1 MQAAFSMKDQASVRP
16 LFADLPCLHGIAKAG
31 LNGMGRVWTD
41 SPARP
46 RAAVMTVGDFILC
59 GGEAGLSAA
68 RMLRT
73 ALQSDK
79 RGWLVYAPG
88 AWMDALRKIAPCHL
102 LERRAFD
109 PLVQPKDG
117 HLREILAKAPAD
129 VTIQPLEGEWISWCR
144 GQEWS
149 EDFVSQFTDEAF
161 AAQGL
166 GVLLMMDGEP
176 ISGASSYV
184 RYPGGVE
191 IQVTTREDCDGHG
204 YATLASAALIL
215 RAHER
220 GLAATWDSANPVS
233 EHIALKL
240 GYHAADYYAVAA
252 PHMEAET
259 Y

>member
-1 MQAAFSMKDQASVRP
+1 MQAAFPMRDQASVRP
-16 LFADLPCLHGIAKAG
+16 LFAELPCLHGIAEAG
-31 LNGMGRVWTD
+31 LSGMGRVWTD
-41 SPARP
+41 SPLRP
-46 RAAVMTVGDFILC
+46 QAAVMTVGDFILC
-59 GGEAGLSAA
+59 GGEAGLSAG

-73 ALQSDK
+73 AFQSDK

-88 AWMDALRKIAPCHL
+88 GWMDAMGKIAPYEL

-109 PLVQPKDG
+109 PRVQPEDE
-117 HLREILAKAPAD
+117 HLRGILAKASAD
-129 VTIQPLEGEWISWCR
+129 VSIQPLDGEWISWCR

-176 ISGASSYV
+176 VSGASSYV
-184 RYPGGVE
+184 RYPGGIE

-220 GLAATWDSANPVS
+220 GLAATWDSANHVS
-233 EHIALKL
+233 ERIAMKL
-240 GYHAADYYAVAA
+240 GYRAAEYYTVAA
-252 PHMEAET
+252 PQMEG
-259 Y
+259 